1 MSLMLYMTIF
11 LGASLILV
19 ALSRRLGLTSVLGYL
34 VTGLI
39 LGQSGFNLI
48 KFSLIQNFIDY
59 ASILLVF
66 LIGLELRPQRIW
78 LMRSHL
84 IKLGGIQIVITAGL
98 IVTLGITVLQLPLL
112 NSFIVGFALALSA
125 MILALQLQTQYEQL
139 NTTTGQ
145 YTLAVT
151 LAQALVAI
159 FLIALFPL
167 FTRTESSQHG
177 IAYFAAT
184 LATISGVFLFGRY
197 LIQPFLNYLAKQ
209 NSIELMAATAL
220 FTVLA
225 ILLTVDA
232 LGLHVLIGALLAGM
246 LLADT
251 PFRHAFETMIKPFRS
266 LMSGFFF
273 LSLGLYASFAVI
285 TQSPVFIVSLVA
297 ALLII
302 KSIVLAVL
310 GHYSRLNWNNASLL
324 GLGLFQSGELTFL
337 VLYAA
342 LKEQLIEQV
351 VMNQLTAVIVLSMLL
366 SPFIYLLAQH
376 IIKQRPE
383 QPRQDDVNT
392 EASPA
397 LIIAGFGRFGQ
408 IIARVAHQQRL
419 PFTIIDNNQPG
430 AEFIEAYGGRFI
442 EADITDSQTLQQ
454 AGIEQAKILVIAI
467 DDVEDCMN
475 AVRYIRLNYPEL
487 KLLVRVRDR
496 YHVHLLR
503 DMGIEHFWRE
513 TQLSALDMAEYMLHA
528 HGLSLEEAHEQ
539 VDAFR
544 QHDLILLKQQQR
556 LNRDDHKIY
565 ETHGN
570 ALAELKHLFAYNEQ
584 VQAKYEESDLN
595 PNVENYR
602 SDVTQGG
609 QN

>member
-1 MSLMLYMTIF
+1 M
-11 LGASLILV
+11 
-19 ALSRRLGLTSVLGYL
+19 LGYL

-48 KFSLIQNFIDY
+48 EFSLIQNFIDY

-159 FLIALFPL
+159 FLIALLPL

-225 ILLTVDA
+225 IFLTVDA

-310 GHYSRLNWNNASLL
+310 GHYSRLNWSNASLL

-351 VMNQLTAVIVLSMLL
+351 LMNQLTAVIILSMLL

-383 QPRQDDVNT
+383 QTRQDNVNT

-419 PFTIIDNNQPG
+419 PLPSLIIISLEQSLLK
-430 AEFIEAYGGRFI
+430 RM
-442 EADITDSQTLQQ
+442 AD
-454 AGIEQAKILVIAI
+454 G
-467 DDVEDCMN
+467 
-475 AVRYIRLNYPEL
+475 
-487 KLLVRVRDR
+487 
-496 YHVHLLR
+496 LLR
-503 DMGIEHFWRE
+503 QI
-513 TQLSALDMAEYMLHA
+513 L
-528 HGLSLEEAHEQ
+528 
-539 VDAFR
+539 
-544 QHDLILLKQQQR
+544 LILKPCNR
-556 LNRDDHKIY
+556 PVLNRPRY
-565 ETHGN
+565 SLSQLMMSRT
-570 ALAELKHLFAYNEQ
+570 
-584 VQAKYEESDLN
+584 V
-595 PNVENYR
+595 
-602 SDVTQGG
+602 
-609 QN
+609 